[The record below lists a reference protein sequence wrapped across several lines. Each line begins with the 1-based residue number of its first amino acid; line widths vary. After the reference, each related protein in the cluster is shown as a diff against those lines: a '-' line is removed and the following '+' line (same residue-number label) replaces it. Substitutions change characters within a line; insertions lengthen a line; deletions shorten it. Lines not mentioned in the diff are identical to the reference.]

1 MRYLRGIVSREIVSG
16 PDAQGTPLRFVAS
29 TEGLA
34 RDGLTI
40 ASDAWDLENYRA
52 NPVVLWA
59 HDYSGDRPPIGR
71 AERVW
76 VEDGKLMA
84 DLMFDQE
91 DEFARAVEAKYRS
104 GFLHSVSV
112 GWDTKA
118 MEPGDAQSRGRVTR
132 ADLLDISAV
141 PVPGD
146 PAALIA
152 RQQRALSDLAANIS
166 AALATEPA
174 PTTDPDTTEAGRV
187 AWLDTAAEM
196 AALYL
201 APTQRSAEQWNQEY
215 KKLARAYEREN
226 RVPPEPLAP
235 STIAMLDEQAL
246 RGLFLEGEPDLL
258 PAAFARSGAVLS
270 RSNLADLTEAMSLIQ
285 GVVERASKKTGD
297 EDTSDMKKRE
307 ERDADEAIITRLLD
321 TLGGSRG

>member
-1 MRYLRGIVSREIVSG
+1 MRYLRGIVSREIMSE
-16 PDAQGTPLRFVAS
+16 PEAQGSPLRFIAS
-29 TEGLA
+29 TEGIA

-40 ASDAWDLENYRA
+40 SAEAWDLEHYRA

-59 HDYSGDRPPIGR
+59 HDYSGSRPPIGR

-84 DLMFDQE
+84 DLLFDQE
-91 DEFARAVEAKYRS
+91 DEFARSVEAKYRS

-146 PAALIA
+146 PAALIE

-166 AALATEPA
+166 AALSSDGEAAA
-174 PTTDPDTTEAGRV
+174 PSDSDTSQAGRV

-201 APTQRSAEQWNQEY
+201 ASAQRSAEEWDREY
-215 KKLARAYEREN
+215 KRLARAYERAN
-226 RVPPEPLAP
+226 RVAPEPLAP
-235 STIAMLDEQAL
+235 STIAMLDAEAL
-246 RGLFLEGEPDLL
+246 RGLFLEGEPELL

-297 EDTSDMKKRE
+297 EDDMKRQ
-307 ERDADEAIITRLLD
+307 ADEETLTRLLN
-321 TLGGSRG
+321 TLGGNRG

>member
-1 MRYLRGIVSREIVSG
+1 MSE
-16 PDAQGTPLRFVAS
+16 PEAQGSPLRFIAS
-29 TEGLA
+29 TEGIA

-40 ASDAWDLENYRA
+40 SAEAWDLEHYRA

-59 HDYSGDRPPIGR
+59 HDYSGSRPPIGR

-84 DLMFDQE
+84 DLLFDQE
-91 DEFARAVEAKYRS
+91 DEFARSVEAKYRS

-146 PAALIA
+146 PAALIE

-166 AALATEPA
+166 AALSSDGEAAA
-174 PTTDPDTTEAGRV
+174 PSDSDTSQAGRV

-201 APTQRSAEQWNQEY
+201 ASAQRSAEEWDREY
-215 KKLARAYEREN
+215 KRLARAYERAN
-226 RVPPEPLAP
+226 RVAPEPLAP
-235 STIAMLDEQAL
+235 STIAMLDAEAL
-246 RGLFLEGEPDLL
+246 RGLFLEGEPELL

-297 EDTSDMKKRE
+297 EDDMKRQ
-307 ERDADEAIITRLLD
+307 ADEETLTRLLN
-321 TLGGSRG
+321 TLGGNRG